1 MNTGSAAAQNMRE
14 AAKEAREA
22 IHEARK
28 AASESAE
35 DLQKDVQALRD
46 DFRKLAEKV
55 TGILAD
61 KGGTAWQRAK
71 AGVDEA
77 VAEMRDEHGAEATV
91 EALRD
96 VSEHFVGALDESI
109 KTRPYTTLALA
120 AGLGFLLGA
129 ILRR

>member
-1 MNTGSAAAQNMRE
+1 MNTGSAAAENMRE

-28 AASESAE
+28 AASESAG
-35 DLQKDVQALRD
+35 DLQKDIQALRD

-55 TGILAD
+55 GAIFAD
-61 KGGTAWQRAK
+61 KGGTAWRHAK

-77 VAEMRDEHGAEATV
+77 VSEMRDQHGAEATV
-91 EALRD
+91 DALRD
-96 VSEHFVGALDESI
+96 VSEHFAGALDESI

-129 ILRR
+129 VLRG